1 MIKRIAVPFLIV
13 LIAVPATGVYA
24 GMFSFLKKYDV
35 LLFPAVEGSL
45 NYQGKPLAGLEIIR
59 EATYDEVEATTVLTD
74 SNGRFSFPEWLA
86 RSSTPGKPL
95 VEARLRQVIAARYEG
110 EYFVLWQ
117 YTTDQTD
124 RVPVIAELLKN
135 LNCDLEHKE
144 IDHYFAVPGKP
155 DLSHV
160 VGSVCRWEQA
170 SEI

>member
-1 MIKRIAVPFLIV
+1 MIKRTAVPFLIV

-45 NYQGKPLAGLEIIR
+45 NYQGKPLAGVEIIR
-59 EATYDEVEATTVLTD
+59 EATTVLTD

-95 VEARLRQVIAARYEG
+95 VEAPLRQVIAARYEG

-170 SEI
+170 SER